1 MFAVSINASGN
12 PIVSLAGLE
21 GQACLRKLDVSRTV
35 SFFLLLQ
42 RAEGELAERLR
53 VLEASVLHDF
63 FLLFLVKK
71 NCDT

>member
-21 GQACLRKLDVSRTV
+21 GQVCLRKLDVSRTV
-35 SFFLLLQ
+35 RFFCYYSG
-42 RAEGELAERLR
+42 AGGERAERLG

-63 FLLFLVKK
+63 FF
-71 NCDT
+71 TFFI